1 MADSVDKNTPTNYT
15 WFTTHLVEG
24 PWHRDQV
31 VLIGDAIHN
40 CPPTIAQGAA
50 MALED
55 AAVLVEELLADDH
68 TPLDQCS
75 PASATADSTERRQWS
90 TPPPN
95 WCNG

>member
-1 MADSVDKNTPTNYT
+1 
-15 WFTTHLVEG
+15 
-24 PWHRDQV
+24 
-31 VLIGDAIHN
+31 
-40 CPPTIAQGAA
+40 